1 MRYIKKMFEF
11 SNKQSIPDDE
21 QDLVELFSQKFI
33 EEYFDDSFEIGAAEA
48 AQQVN
53 LWNFVNIDG
62 VRTALIKEIAEDT
75 ETDNKNFSNTDY
87 IDFIKEKKL
96 ESEEVLLHLLF
107 VLTQKIKI
115 YLGLI
120 IKLSKTKIFIYVK
133 L

>member
-1 MRYIKKMFEF
+1 MFEF

-133 L
+133 LWNFMS